1 MSSGIDATL
10 AKAIEKDSSVQN
22 SPEGPEKAPPVRKIG
37 RAYGLKALFTTNNK
51 ATIGICIIIF
61 FLLMAIF
68 GEYITPYEGT
78 DRVSRPHQPP
88 SSDYWFGTDSGGRD
102 VFSRTIIGARRSIAV
117 GLIVGTIVTV
127 TGIIVGM
134 AAGYFRGWI
143 DDVLSTITN
152 VVLII
157 PGLPLM
163 LMIAG
168 FLSPGFWTITLVLS
182 LTGWAWGARVLR
194 SQTLALREK
203 DFVASAKTIGESS
216 PRIILREILPN
227 MLSIVMAGYFGGV
240 NFAIGAAAGLEFLGL
255 GNPTNISWGNNLYW
269 AQTNGALTRGAWWD
283 LLPSGLCIALVAFGF
298 SMINYAIDEVTNPRL
313 RAQRQTAMILKGQPA
328 RIRRSRATPV
338 LSEGAGK

>member
-1 MSSGIDATL
+1 MSSGVDATL
-10 AKAIEKDSSVQN
+10 ANAQVEDMNAQQ
-22 SPEGPEKAPPVRKIG
+22 SPEEPEKTTSSRRIG
-37 RAYGLKALFTTNNK
+37 RASGVWSLFTSNRK
-51 ATIGICIIIF
+51 ATVGIVIILIFLVLAVIGP
-61 FLLMAIF
+61 
-68 GEYITPYEGT
+68 YITPYEGT
-78 DRVSRPHQPP
+78 DRIGRPHQPP
-88 SSDYWFGTDSGGRD
+88 SSEAWFGTDSGGRD

-117 GLIVGTIVTV
+117 GLIVGVIVSFV
-127 TGIIVGM
+127 GVIIGM
-134 AAGYFRGWI
+134 TAGYFRGWI
-143 DDVLSTITN
+143 DDVLSTLTN

-203 DFVASAKTIGESS
+203 DFVASAVTIGESS

-227 MLSIVMAGYFGGV
+227 MMSIVMAGFFGGV
-240 NFAIGAAAGLEFLGL
+240 NYAIGAAAGLEFLGL

-313 RAQRQTAMILKGQPA
+313 RSQRQTAQILKGQPA
-328 RIRRSRATPV
+328 RVRRSRATPV
-338 LSEGAGK
+338 LSQGAGK